1 MKSLRLFKNLLFLRK
16 YMSSNGIKI
25 IASWPISIP
34 MLKNNRDIIKLL
46 LFIPISNKAPEK
58 PNPCKRPN
66 PNA

>member
-1 MKSLRLFKNLLFLRK
+1 
-16 YMSSNGIKI
+16 MSSKGIKI

-34 MLKNNRDIIKLL
+34 ILKNNRDIIKLL